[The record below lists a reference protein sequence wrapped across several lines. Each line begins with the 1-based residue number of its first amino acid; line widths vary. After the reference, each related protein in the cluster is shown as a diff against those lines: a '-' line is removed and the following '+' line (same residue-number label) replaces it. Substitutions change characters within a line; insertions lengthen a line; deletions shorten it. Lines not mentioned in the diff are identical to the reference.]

1 LPFSS
6 IQLNILPKPKGRKMM
21 RLENKVAIITG
32 AGSGFGEGMANLFAA
47 EGAKVVV
54 SDINAQAAAK
64 VAKNIT
70 DMGNIAI
77 SNVTDVTNEQDINGL
92 AEQTLSNFK
101 KIDILVNNAGMP
113 QRAGSMFDVEDE
125 TFQKIFDVNVRS
137 IFLTTKAIVPH
148 MLKNGGNVINI
159 ASTAA
164 LSPRPGL
171 TWYNAS
177 KGAVVTMSKSM
188 AIELAPQQVRVNSL
202 CPVFAHTPMA
212 VEFMGGT
219 DTQEIRDKFVSS
231 IPLGRENTPRDL
243 AHAALWLAS
252 DDASFITGVA
262 LEVDGGRCI

>member
-1 LPFSS
+1 
-6 IQLNILPKPKGRKMM
+6 M
-21 RLENKVAIITG
+21 RLSGKTAIVTG
-32 AGSGFGEGMANLFAA
+32 AGSGFGEAMATVFAR
-47 EGAKVVV
+47 EGANVIV
-54 SDINAQAAAK
+54 SDIDEAAASR
-64 VAKNIT
+64 VAAAISEA
-70 DMGNIAI
+70 GGAAIAI
-77 SNVTDVTNEQDINGL
+77 RADVTSTDDIAAL
-92 AEQTLSNFK
+92 TTAALDNFK

-113 QRAGSMFDVEDE
+113 QRNGSMFDVDDA

-148 MLKNGGNVINI
+148 MLAAGGNIINI

-188 AIELAPQQVRVNSL
+188 AVELAPNQVRVNAL

-212 VEFMGGT
+212 VEFMGGV
-219 DTQEIRDKFVSS
+219 DTQEIRDKFVAS

-243 AHAALWLAS
+243 ANAALWLAS
-252 DDASFITGVA
+252 DEASFITGVA
-262 LEVDGGRCI
+262 LEVDGGRCV

>member
-1 LPFSS
+1 
-6 IQLNILPKPKGRKMM
+6 M
-21 RLENKVAIITG
+21 RLKDKIAIVTG
-32 AGSGFGEGMANLFAA
+32 AGSGFGEGMAKLFAA

-54 SDINAQAAAK
+54 SDLNGAAAAAVTK
-64 VAKNIT
+64 DIT
-70 DMGNIAI
+70 DAGGVAI
-77 SNVTDVTNEQDINGL
+77 SSECDVTSADDI
-92 AEQTLSNFK
+92 AAMAQQTLDNFQ

-113 QRAGSMFDVEDE
+113 QRNGSMFDVDVE
-125 TFQKIFDVNVRS
+125 TFDKIFEVNVKS
-137 IFLTTKAIVPH
+137 IFLTTKGIIPH
-148 MLKNGGNVINI
+148 MLENGGNVVNI

-188 AIELAPQQVRVNSL
+188 AIELAPKQVRVNAL

-212 VEFMGGT
+212 VEFMGGV
-219 DTQEIRDKFVSS
+219 DTQEIRDKFVAT

>member
-1 LPFSS
+1 
-6 IQLNILPKPKGRKMM
+6 M
-21 RLENKVAIITG
+21 RLKDKVAIVTG
-32 AGSGFGEGMANLFAA
+32 AGSGFGEGMAKLFAA

-54 SDINAQAAAK
+54 SDLNGAAAAAVTK
-64 VAKNIT
+64 DIT
-70 DMGNIAI
+70 DAGGIAI
-77 SNVTDVTNEQDINGL
+77 SSECDVTSADDI
-92 AEQTLSNFK
+92 AAMAQQTLDNFQ

-113 QRAGSMFDVEDE
+113 QRNGSMFDVDVE
-125 TFQKIFDVNVRS
+125 TFDKIFEVNVKS
-137 IFLTTKAIVPH
+137 IFLTTKGIIPH
-148 MLKNGGNVINI
+148 MLENGGNVVNI

-188 AIELAPQQVRVNSL
+188 AIELAPKQVRVNAL

-212 VEFMGGT
+212 VEFMGGV
-219 DTQEIRDKFVSS
+219 DTQEIRDKFVAT